1 MKQVNPLHLL
11 ILLATIL
18 VVMLYSLNNKKL
30 ELNEVK
36 SEIAKTTAIAN
47 EIVSLKKSWGD
58 KKRSKKALLKI
69 LNNASLKNG
78 GVEYRVSSSKVV
90 IDASSLA
97 SKEFTYLL
105 NKLFNKSLN
114 ITSMK
119 VRSLDKYHVS
129 LHMEVSL

>member
-1 MKQVNPLHLL
+1 MKHINPLY
-11 ILLATIL
+11 LLAVLVTFL
-18 VVMLYSLNNKKL
+18 VVMLYSLSAKKA

-36 SEIAKTTAIAN
+36 SEIVKTTAIAD
-47 EIVSLKKSWGD
+47 EIVSLKKSWSD

>member
-18 VVMLYSLNNKKL
+18 VVMLYALNGKKS